1 MKPLRIGIIG
11 AGLMGRWHGH
21 TAMRL
26 GAQVVAI
33 ADREP
38 SAAAELGRRLGCSQL
53 YGSGEDLI
61 NAEQLD
67 ALHICTPL
75 DSHVELAQTGLQ
87 AGTNV
92 LVEKPLAPDA
102 AATRSLCDTA
112 RELRVLLCPVLQF
125 PFQAGVQRAQ
135 AGMNAAGAIRH
146 LEMTVCSAGGIGRGD
161 EGLESLVAEVLPH
174 PLSIVQALLP
184 GGLDEAEWIPRSP
197 QPGELLL
204 QGQVRDISVNVTL
217 SLASRPTEN
226 SLRLRGEDGTWVID
240 LFHGY
245 GYFLPGGVSRSRKI
259 RMPFEQACRSVFH
272 ATKNLTLRSL
282 HREPAY
288 PGLRS
293 LIREFHGAIRNEG
306 DSPIDLECVL
316 KIAQAQETIL
326 SASTHP

>member
-1 MKPLRIGIIG
+1 MKSLRVGIIG

-33 ADREP
+33 ADQEN
-38 SAAAELGRRLGCSQL
+38 AAAEELGKRLGCSQL

-61 NAEQLD
+61 NGEQLD

-75 DSHVELAQTGLQ
+75 DSHVDLTRAGLQ
-87 AGTNV
+87 AGINV
-92 LVEKPLAPDA
+92 LVEKPLAPDVTT
-102 AATRSLCDTA
+102 TRALCDQA
-112 RELRVLLCPVLQF
+112 RESRSLLCPVLQF
-125 PFQAGVQRAQ
+125 PFQAGVRRAR
-135 AGMNAAGAIRH
+135 AGLNAAGALRH
-146 LEMTVCSAGGIGRGD
+146 LEMTVCSAGGIGRGV

-204 QGQVRDISVNVTL
+204 QGQVRDTSVNVTL

-272 ATKNLTLRSL
+272 ATKNLMLRSL

-293 LIREFHGAIRNEG
+293 LIREFQGAIRSGG
-306 DSPIDLECVL
+306 DSPIDLESVL
-316 KIAQAQETIL
+316 KIAQAQEAIL
-326 SASTHP
+326 SVPTRP